1 MELEGINE
9 DNIIEIV
16 KESFKKT
23 NIVMPIYRDK
33 TFPFL
38 EEKLELPYICESC
51 LSNKSLEKEYS
62 EVQTTLDEAST

>member
-16 KESFKKT
+16 KELCKKT

>member
-16 KESFKKT
+16 KELCKKT

-38 EEKLELPYICESC
+38 EEKLKLPYISECC
-51 LSNKSLEKEYS
+51 LLNKSLEKEYYK
-62 EVQTTLDEAST
+62 VQMTLDNVSS